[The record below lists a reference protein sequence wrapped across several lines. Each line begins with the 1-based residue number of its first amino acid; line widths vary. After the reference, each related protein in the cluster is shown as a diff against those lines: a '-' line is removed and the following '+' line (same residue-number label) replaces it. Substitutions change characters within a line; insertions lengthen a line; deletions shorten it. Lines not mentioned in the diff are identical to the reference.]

1 METDSGDTAAGNYLE
16 LDVGTQRELGTRPVT
31 CDSGTAASVSLQI
44 SQCAEYQV
52 IRSGGVLHIAIL
64 GWAGLGWL
72 GCVGPIPSPSPVCH
86 HNQYPGTGH

>member
-16 LDVGTQRELGTRPVT
+16 LDVGTAQ
-31 CDSGTAASVSLQI
+31 GTAASVSLQI

-64 GWAGLGWL
+64 GWAGLG
-72 GCVGPIPSPSPVCH
+72 CVGPIPSPSPVCH